1 MRARVENFGAW
12 VRLDDPDA
20 LVALDREAA
29 AKLGIDGG
37 ALWEEDAPDGPSR
50 PLEVH
55 VAVTARCP
63 AGCEG
68 CYLDAKPDGLEPS
81 FADIAS
87 RLEAI
92 ARLGAFTVAF
102 GGGEPL
108 TRADIGE
115 LAEKARALGLV
126 PVMTTSGIGLT
137 RAKAESLRA
146 FAQINVSY
154 DGVGE
159 AYEAVRGWDGR
170 SAAERA
176 IRILSEV
183 GIPVGANT
191 VITRQSFS
199 SLEKT
204 AGFLASLGVRE
215 LQLLRYK
222 PAGRAASLDYFTR
235 RLGPEQVSELHAT
248 IGRIVRQGELS
259 VRIDCALVPLLSEQI
274 ANSEQARALERF
286 GVFGCEAGRHLTA
299 SRNDGRIAPC
309 SFAEAADSDV
319 RSIETSWD
327 SDPALESFRAY
338 HSKPDEPCASCPLRR
353 VCRGGCQVVS
363 HHLGGGFGPDPEC
376 PRVRKA
382 RDGEIF

>member
-1 MRARVENFGAW
+1 MRTRIEPFGAW
-12 VRLDDPDA
+12 VRLSDPDA
-20 LVALDREAA
+20 LVALDREAS
-29 AKLGIDGG
+29 AKLGLDGGSLWIDG
-37 ALWEEDAPDGPSR
+37 AKAPPPR

-68 CYLDAKPDGLEPS
+68 CYLDAKPDGLEPA
-81 FADIAS
+81 FAEIEA
-87 RLEAI
+87 RLEAV

-108 TRADIGE
+108 SRADIGG
-115 LAEKARALGLV
+115 LAERARELGLV

-137 RAKAESLRA
+137 RAKAETLRA
-146 FAQINVSY
+146 FAQINVSF
-154 DGVGE
+154 DGIGD

-176 IRILSEV
+176 IRILNEV

-199 SLEKT
+199 SLETT
-204 AGFLASLGVRE
+204 ADYLASLGVRE

-222 PAGRAASLDYFTR
+222 PAGRAASLDYLTR
-235 RLGPEQVSELHAT
+235 RLSPEQVSVLHAVM
-248 IGRIVRQGELS
+248 GRIVRAGSLS
-259 VRIDCALVPLLSEQI
+259 VRIDCAMVPLLSEQI
-274 ANSEQARALERF
+274 ATEEQARALERF
-286 GVFGCEAGRHLTA
+286 GVFGCEAGRHLAA
-299 SRNDGRIAPC
+299 SRNDGKLAPC
-309 SFAEAADSDV
+309 SFTDPAESDV
-319 RSIETSWD
+319 RDVEKAWARDPGLET
-327 SDPALESFRAY
+327 FRAY
-338 HSKPDEPCASCPLRR
+338 HRDPPEPCASCPLRS

-363 HHLGGGFGPDPEC
+363 QHLRGSFQPDPEC

-382 RDGEIF
+382 LGEGS

>member
-1 MRARVENFGAW
+1 MRARVEHFGAW
-12 VRLDDPDA
+12 VRLEEPDA

-29 AKLGIDGG
+29 ARLGLDGG
-37 ALWEEDAPDGPSR
+37 ALWEEGAAHAIPR

-68 CYLDAKPDGLEPS
+68 CYLDARPDGLEPN
-81 FADIAS
+81 FAEIEA

-108 TRADIGE
+108 TRVDIGE
-115 LAEKARALGLV
+115 VAARARELGLT

-137 RAKAESLRA
+137 RAKADSLRA

-170 SAAERA
+170 KAAEKA
-176 IRILSEV
+176 IRILVEA

-191 VITRQSFS
+191 VLTRESFA

-204 AGFLASLGVRE
+204 ADYLASLGVRE

-222 PAGRAASLDYFTR
+222 PSGRAASLDYLSR
-235 RLGPEQVSELHAT
+235 RLTPEQVAALYPS
-248 IGRIVRQGELS
+248 IGRIVRRGRLS
-259 VRIDCALVPLLSEQI
+259 VRIDCALVPLLSAHITSAEQV
-274 ANSEQARALERF
+274 RALERF
-286 GVFGCEAGRHLTA
+286 GVFGCEAGRHLAA

-309 SFAEAADSDV
+309 SFAEAGPSEV
-319 RSIETSWD
+319 RVIDRAWEH
-327 SDPALESFRAY
+327 DPALECFRDY
-338 HSKPDEPCASCPLRR
+338 HASPKEPCASCPLRP

-363 HHLGGGFGPDPEC
+363 RHLKGGFAPDPEC
-376 PRVRKA
+376 PRVRERA
-382 RDGEIF
+382 RG